1 MENQK
6 RKIVIVGGVAGGATA
21 AARLRRI
28 DENAEIIMVE
38 RGPYISFA
46 NCGLPY
52 HISGTIA
59 ERENLLVQTVEGFTD
74 RFRVDVRVLSE
85 AISVN
90 REEKSITIKNLKTGE
105 EYRESY
111 DYLIL
116 SPGAAPLKP
125 NLKGINS
132 DRIFTLR
139 NIPDLDKIMTALK
152 EKEPKRAV
160 VIGGG
165 FIGIE
170 TAENL
175 LERGIKVTLIEA
187 ANQILMPLDYEMA
200 AMIHAHMKDKDIELY
215 LGDGVSEF
223 EDKEGYTLVYLKS
236 GKRIKADIII
246 LSIGVKPEIELAK
259 NAGLKTD
266 RGIVVDEY
274 MQTED
279 KSIYAIGDAV
289 EVKHYIGGGQTLIP
303 LAWPANRQGRIVADN
318 IIFGNSSKY
327 SGTMGTSILK
337 AFDLAAA
344 ATGLNERAAKMM
356 GIEYETTITHGS
368 SHASYYPG
376 AMPLAVKMI
385 YKKDG
390 TILGAQA
397 VGADGADKRIDV
409 IATAIKGRLKVFELP
424 ELELAYA
431 PPFGSAKDPVNIAGY
446 VATNVLNGDMKIIHW
461 DEIEK
466 LDMEKT
472 ILLDV
477 RTKLEFEMGTI
488 KNALSIDL
496 NTLRTNLS
504 KLDKTKEIVVFC
516 QVGLRGYL
524 AYKILV
530 QNGFNVRNL
539 TGGYKTYS
547 YAVAKQENPDIF
559 DYEQIH
565 QIIKEEKIV
574 SENSA
579 AVEAVK
585 VNAIGLQCPGP
596 LLATN
601 KKAAEL
607 AEGALMEVSSSDL
620 GYSKDVKAWCER
632 TGNKLIDVKI
642 EAGIVKATIQKG
654 SGAREVA
661 VACSPQGVKITP
673 KDNKTIVVF
682 SNDIDKVMAS
692 LIIANGAIA
701 MGKKV
706 TLFFTFWGLSVLRK
720 QNAPKVKKGLLDKM
734 FGMMLPKGVRGL
746 NSISKMNMMGMGAQ
760 MIKKV
765 MKDKNVSTIE
775 ELLKSLMD
783 GGAKL
788 IACRMSM
795 DVMGIH
801 EEEII
806 DGVEFG
812 GVGAYL
818 GESED
823 ANLNLFI

>member
-1 MENQK
+1 MENK
-6 RKIVIVGGVAGGATA
+6 KILIVGGVAGGATA

-28 DENAEIIMVE
+28 DEEAEIILIE
-38 RGPYISFA
+38 KGPYISFA

-52 HISGTIA
+52 HISGVISD
-59 ERENLLVQTVEGFTD
+59 RESLLVQTVEGFRA
-74 RFRVDVRVLSE
+74 RFNVDVRVESE
-85 AISVN
+85 ATYID
-90 REEKSITIKNLKTGE
+90 REKKELVIKNLKTGE

-111 DYLIL
+111 NYLIL
-116 SPGAAPLKP
+116 SPGAAPIKP

-132 DRIFTLR
+132 ERIFTLR
-139 NIPDLDKIMTALK
+139 NIPDLDKIVKAVK

-175 LERGIKVTLIEA
+175 IEKGIKVTLIEA

-200 AMIHAHMKDKDIELY
+200 AMIHSHMKDKDIELY

-223 EDKEGYTLVYLKS
+223 EDKEDYTLVYLKS
-236 GKRIKADIII
+236 GKRIKADLIV

-259 NAGLKTD
+259 KAGIKTD
-266 RGIVVDEY
+266 RGIIVNEY
-274 MQTED
+274 MQTDDEY
-279 KSIYAIGDAV
+279 IYAIGDAV
-289 EVKHYIGGGQTLIP
+289 EVTNFISGAASLIP
-303 LAWPANRQGRIVADN
+303 LAWPANRQGRLVADN
-318 IIFGNSSKY
+318 IIYGNKSKY
-327 SGTMGTSILK
+327 NGTLGTSILK

-344 ATGLNERAAKMM
+344 ATGINERTAKQI
-356 GIEYETTITHGS
+356 GIDYETSITHGS

-376 AMPLAVKMI
+376 AMPLTIKLV

-397 VGADGADKRIDV
+397 VGVEGADKRIDV
-409 IATAIKGRLKVFELP
+409 IATAIKGGLKIFDLP
-424 ELELAYA
+424 DLELAYA

-446 VATNVLNGDMKIIHW
+446 VASNVINDDMKIIHW
-461 DEIEK
+461 DE
-466 LDMEKT
+466 MENIDRDKSL
-472 ILLDV
+472 LLDV
-477 RTKLEFEMGTI
+477 RTKIEYELGTI
-488 KNALSIDL
+488 KDAINIDL
-496 NTLRTNLS
+496 NELRNNIS
-504 KLDKTKEIVVFC
+504 KLDKEKEIIVFC

-530 QNGFNVRNL
+530 QNGFKVRNL

-547 YAVAKQENPDIF
+547 YAIGKQENPDIF

-565 QIIKEEKIV
+565 QKKIKEENNEIKKT
-574 SENSA
+574 SET
-579 AVEAVK
+579 VK
-585 VNAIGLQCPGP
+585 LNAIGLQCPGP
-596 LLATN
+596 LMAIN
-601 KKAAEL
+601 KKTQ
-607 AEGALMEVSSSDL
+607 EVSEGTLIEVSASDM
-620 GYSKDVKAWCER
+620 GFAKDVKAWCKR
-632 TGNKLIDVKI
+632 TGNELLNVNLENK
-642 EAGIVKATIQKG
+642 IVKAVIRKSAKNEQV
-654 SGAREVA
+654 SIS
-661 VACSPQGVKITP
+661 CPSSDLKIENV

-692 LIIANGAIA
+692 LIIANGAMA

-720 QNAPKVKKGLLDKM
+720 EQNVKVKKGILDKM
-734 FGMMLPKGVRGL
+734 FGFMLPKGAGKL
-746 NSISKMNMMGMGAQ
+746 NTISKMNMMGTGAQ

-765 MKDKNVSTIE
+765 MKDKNVASVQ

-783 GGAKL
+783 NGAKL
-788 IACRMSM
+788 IACNMSM
-795 DVMGIH
+795 DVMGIK

-806 DGVEFG
+806 EGVEFG

-818 GESED
+818 SESED